1 MQSSNP
7 VFARSEGFNGRQT
20 SQSGVTYPAYGE
32 SSSWGT
38 GSPQTHETYA
48 PARPSAP
55 MTLDSVVQKTG
66 VTLGLLVLSAAL
78 TWILTGSPADAESA
92 RTLSMLWMG
101 GAFAGLG
108 LALVISFKRSISPGL
123 VLVYAVVEGVFV
135 GAMSK
140 YFQAAFG
147 EGVVSGAV
155 LGTVV
160 AFAST
165 LAAYKFFNIQ
175 VSSKFRKWVVAAM
188 FGFVAITLLDFVLHF
203 FGAAIGFNGFGP
215 LGLIMSFVGLGLG
228 VLMLILDFDFVERG
242 IAAGLPEVE
251 SWRAAFGLTVTI
263 IWIYI
268 EILRIL
274 AIFRGD

>member
-48 PARPSAP
+48 PARPTAP
-55 MTLDSVVQKTG
+55 MTLDSVVQTTG

-78 TWILTGSPADAESA
+78 TWVLTGSPADAESA

-101 GAFAGLG
+101 GAFVGLG

-135 GAMSK
+135 GAMSM
-140 YFQAAFG
+140 YFVAAFG

-155 LGTVV
+155 LGTIV

-175 VSSKFRKWVVAAM
+175 VSSKCRKWVVAAM
-188 FGFVAITLLDFVLHF
+188 FGFVAI
-203 FGAAIGFNGFGP
+203 
-215 LGLIMSFVGLGLG
+215 
-228 VLMLILDFDFVERG
+228 
-242 IAAGLPEVE
+242 
-251 SWRAAFGLTVTI
+251 
-263 IWIYI
+263 
-268 EILRIL
+268 
-274 AIFRGD
+274 

>member
-48 PARPSAP
+48 PARPTAP

-78 TWILTGSPADAESA
+78 TWVLTGSPADAESA

-108 LALVISFKRSISPGL
+108 LALVISFKRTISPGL

>member
-48 PARPSAP
+48 PARPTAP

-78 TWILTGSPADAESA
+78 TWVLTGSPADAESA

-101 GAFAGLG
+101 GAFVGLG

-155 LGTVV
+155 LGTIV

>member
-48 PARPSAP
+48 PARPAAP

-78 TWILTGSPADAESA
+78 TWVLTGSPADAESA

-108 LALVISFKRSISPGL
+108 LALVISFKRTISPGL